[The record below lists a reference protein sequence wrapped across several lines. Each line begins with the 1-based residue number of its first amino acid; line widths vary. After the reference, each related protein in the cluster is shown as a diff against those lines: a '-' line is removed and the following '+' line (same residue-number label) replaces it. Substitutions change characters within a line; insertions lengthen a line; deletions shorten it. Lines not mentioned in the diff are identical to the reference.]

1 MSAMAELA
9 ADNDRFSIGANGP
22 PEPIPVNPFDGLKVH
37 IEDLLMEA
45 RNFADGE
52 PVTTD
57 AMDKAVKQLISDL
70 KEGDA
75 AAEALRVEE
84 KAPLD
89 KRIAEI
95 QDRFNVYIAPLKN
108 KAPGKI
114 PLAIEALNAC
124 RKPYLDK
131 LQADIDAAAKKA
143 REEADAAI
151 ALAAAAAREA
161 DVGDF
166 SAREAVEELIVTAR
180 AAERVATTTSKAK
193 VSGLRKTYTAEVTD
207 PRALLLHYWGTKDV
221 PGVNRDPLLACLKT
235 MAQQDVDRKVHTIPG
250 VTVIEGTKT

>member
-37 IEDLLMEA
+37 LEDLLMEA

-52 PVTTD
+52 PVTTE

-70 KEGDA
+70 NEGDA

-108 KAPGKI
+108 KTPGKI
-114 PLAIEALNAC
+114 PLAIEALKAC
-124 RKPYLDK
+124 RKPWLDK

-166 SAREAVEELIVTAR
+166 TAREAVEELVVTAR
-180 AAERVATTTSKAK
+180 AAERAATATSKAK

-221 PGVNRDPLLACLKT
+221 PGVNRDPLLTCLKT

-250 VTVIEGTKT
+250 VTVIEGTRL